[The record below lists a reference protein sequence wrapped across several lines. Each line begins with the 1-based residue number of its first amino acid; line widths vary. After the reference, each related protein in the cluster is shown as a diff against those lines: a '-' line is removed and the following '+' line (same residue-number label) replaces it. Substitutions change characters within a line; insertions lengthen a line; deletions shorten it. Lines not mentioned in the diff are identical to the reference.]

1 MLLEPSLNR
10 LISNRDFKTKKELG
24 YSQSGFSEAQAI
36 SKYKKWTSD
45 DIEKRQAK
53 LTTTII
59 DLFTIK

>member
-1 MLLEPSLNR
+1 MGLGK
-10 LISNRDFKTKKELG
+10 ISDDSERVKTKIELG

-36 SKYKKWTSD
+36 SKYKTWTSD